1 MQFGPAA
8 FHVLG
13 VLTWLAAVIVQ
24 SWASVVFASV
34 SFFPTV
40 LPFSHFAPAAP
51 TSSLLLEQ
59 AGHFQFQGLWTS
71 CSLCLERFSPDGR
84 TAGSP
89 SLWVCS
95 RVCSTFQHPACP
107 RTLASISCISSLQW
121 FSSIGRA
128 CILSCLGRVRL
139 FVTPWTAAHQAPP
152 SMGFSRQEYWSG
164 WPFSPPGDLPDPG
177 IEPAFFTSP
186 ALAGW
191 IFTTSTIGEALSP

>member
-71 CSLCLERFSPDGR
+71 CSLCLECFSPDGR

-89 SLWVCS
+89 FLWVCA
-95 RVCSTFQHPACP
+95 RVCSTFQHPVCP
-107 RTLASISCISSLQW
+107 RTLHFLHLFPSVVFLH
-121 FSSIGRA
+121 RA
-128 CILSCLGRVRL
+128 CMHPKLIGSCPTLCD
-139 FVTPWTAAHQAPP
+139 P
-152 SMGFSRQEYWSG
+152 MDC
-164 WPFSPPGDLPDPG
+164 SPPGSSVHGILQARVLEWVAILPSRGSSRPRD
-177 IEPAFFTSP
+177 
-186 ALAGW
+186 
-191 IFTTSTIGEALSP
+191 